1 MSISERL
8 FEVTAG
14 MREQANAYVAK
25 ATAMAEQAADTA
37 RDSVAEAARKVE
49 QVNTPVETLAAAG
62 YKFNSLSHQAAERLL
77 EQQFSFVKGF
87 VDEGAERLRMLAK
100 AADLQS
106 AMNQQMAYFDAT
118 RERLTRDARG
128 TYAILSDAGREAREL
143 ATSTYSQLMSQP
155 SRRKP
160 AAAKAAAASRAKA
173 RATTVRARKGG
184 KAKARKAA

>member
-25 ATAMAEQAADTA
+25 ASAMAEQAADTA
-37 RDSVAEAARKVE
+37 RDSVAQAARKVE
-49 QVNTPVETLAAAG
+49 EVNTPVETLAAAG
-62 YKFNSLSHQAAERLL
+62 YKFNTLSHQAVERLL
-77 EQQFSFVKGF
+77 EQQIGFVKGF
-87 VDEGAERLRMLAK
+87 VGEGAERLRMLAK

-118 RERLTRDARG
+118 RERLTRDAQG
-128 TYAILSDAGREAREL
+128 AYEIMADAGREARDL
-143 ATSTYSQLMSQP
+143 ATHTYSQLMAP
-155 SRRKP
+155 ATRKAKP
-160 AAAKAAAASRAKA
+160 AAKATAKA
-173 RATTVRARKGG
+173 RKAAPRSRTGA